1 MKTQVKKASE
11 KVINTWKDLTIE
23 QAAANLEALINQTP
37 LKKQEYDL
45 LYNSLATLFT
55 TAKQTLEVVKD
66 EKSA

>member
-1 MKTQVKKASE
+1 M
-11 KVINTWKDLTIE
+11 NNLTIE

-45 LYNSLATLFT
+45 LYNSLALLFT
-55 TAKQTLEVVKD
+55 TAKATQEVKED